1 MRVDGHQ
8 ACLYDNFHLAP
19 SSNFMGKVNDSM
31 ITRDSIGPGG
41 KGVSNVSAK
50 WQNAVIFRTTLKV

>member
-31 ITRDSIGPGG
+31 ITRDSMGPRGNT
-41 KGVSNVSAK
+41 VVNASEK
-50 WQNAVIFRTTLKV
+50 WKMLGP